1 MNVREYYK
9 LYYLKN
15 KEKIIERSKEYSK
28 MYYQVNK
35 DSIRQKQKMY
45 YSKIQ
50 NISYNDE
57 DININK
63 EKVIITFN

>member
-1 MNVREYYK
+1 MNLKEYYK

-28 MYYQVNK
+28 MYYQKNK
-35 DSIRQKQKMY
+35 ENIRHKQKMY
-45 YSKIQ
+45 YNKTK
-50 NISYNDE
+50 NINYDDE